1 MTANKSAQAAWL
13 AAQNAW
19 VAAQDA
25 RLAAEGMPRQRTRRA
40 TPGPP
45 AQPNADP
52 LHHASG
58 LGTGNC

>member
-40 TPGPP
+40 TPW
-45 AQPNADP
+45 A
-52 LHHASG
+52 
-58 LGTGNC
+58 TGAA